1 LDDSTFSNISLE
13 SLHALP
19 LGWSDTREATM
30 SIRICIAGVTGWT
43 GSAVARAVLGS
54 REFQLAAGI
63 ARRRAGEDLG
73 TVLGGAPLGLPVVP
87 DLDRALATPF
97 DVLVDFTGP
106 DSVKDRAL
114 RAMAAGR
121 HVVIGTSGL
130 TASDYGDLEAAAVAG
145 GVGLIAAGNFS
156 ITAALAKHFALVAA
170 RYLPS
175 CEIIDYAHAEKPD
188 APNGTTLEL
197 AEALGAVRPST
208 LGVALD
214 QIHGFPATRGA
225 ALAGTQVH
233 SVRLPGYVIA
243 FETIFGLPHERL
255 TIRHDAGA
263 GADPYVAGVLLAARK
278 AMDVKGLVRGLDT
291 LMLQDA

>member
-1 LDDSTFSNISLE
+1 MT
-13 SLHALP
+13 
-19 LGWSDTREATM
+19 
-30 SIRICIAGVTGWT
+30 IRICIAGVTGWT

-54 REFQLAAGI
+54 TDFQLAAGI
-63 ARRRAGEDLG
+63 ARKRAGEDLG
-73 TVLGGAPLGLPVVP
+73 AVLGGAPVGLKVATG
-87 DLDRALATPF
+87 LDEALATPF
-97 DVLVDFTGP
+97 DVLVDFTAP
-106 DSVKDRAL
+106 DSVKARSL
-114 RAMAAGR
+114 QAMASGR

-130 TASDYGDLEAAAVAG
+130 TAEDYADLEAEALNR

-170 RYLPS
+170 RYLLS

-197 AEALGAVRPST
+197 VEAMGAIRPSA

-214 QIHGFPATRGA
+214 RIHGFPATRGA
-225 ALAGTQVH
+225 TLAGTQVH

-263 GADPYVAGVLLAARK
+263 GADPYVAGVLLAAQK
-278 AMDVKGLVRGLDT
+278 VVGLKGMVRGLDT
-291 LMLQDA
+291 LMLRDA

>member
-1 LDDSTFSNISLE
+1 MT
-13 SLHALP
+13 
-19 LGWSDTREATM
+19 
-30 SIRICIAGVTGWT
+30 IRICIAGVTGWT

-54 REFQLAAGI
+54 TDFHLAAGI
-63 ARRRAGEDLG
+63 ARKRAGEDLG
-73 TVLGGAPLGLPVVP
+73 AVLGGAPMGLKVATG
-87 DLDRALATPF
+87 LDEALATPF
-97 DVLVDFTGP
+97 DVLVDFTAP
-106 DSVKDRAL
+106 DSVKARSL
-114 RAMAAGR
+114 QAMASGR
-121 HVVIGTSGL
+121 QVVIGTSGL
-130 TASDYGDLEAAAVAG
+130 TAEDYADLEAEALNR

-197 AEALGAVRPST
+197 AEAIGAIRPSA

-214 QIHGFPATRGA
+214 KIHGFPAARGA

-233 SVRLPGYVIA
+233 SVRLPGYIIA

-255 TIRHDAGA
+255 TIRHDAGT
-263 GADPYVAGVLLAARK
+263 GADPYVAGVLLAVQKVVAL
-278 AMDVKGLVRGLDT
+278 KGMVRGLDT
-291 LMLQDA
+291 LMLRES

>member
-1 LDDSTFSNISLE
+1 MT
-13 SLHALP
+13 
-19 LGWSDTREATM
+19 
-30 SIRICIAGVTGWT
+30 IRICIAGVTGWT

-54 REFQLAAGI
+54 ADFQLAAGI
-63 ARRRAGEDLG
+63 ARKRAGEDLG
-73 TVLGGAPLGLPVVP
+73 AVLGGAPLGLPVVP
-87 DLDRALATPF
+87 DLDHALAAPF

-106 DSVKDRAL
+106 DSVKARTFQ
-114 RAMAAGR
+114 AMAAGR

-130 TASDYGDLEAAAVAG
+130 TAADYTDLEAAALAR
-145 GVGLIAAGNFS
+145 GVGLVAAGNFS

-188 APNGTTLEL
+188 APSGTALEL
-197 AEALGAVRPST
+197 AEMIGAVRPSA

-214 QIHGFPATRGA
+214 RIHGFPAARGA

-233 SVRLPGYVIA
+233 SVRLPSYVIS

-255 TIRHDAGA
+255 VIRHDAGT
-263 GADPYVAGVLLAARK
+263 GADPYVAGVLLAVQKVAGL
-278 AMDVKGLVRGLDT
+278 KGMVRGLDT
-291 LMLQDA
+291 LLFQDA